1 MRISSASSSGSDV
14 NVRFTEEQQSAGG
27 IEYNYR
33 REAAWQLN
41 ALARKAG
48 DGVPVAEIAVMTGT
62 NMATYTRARPGMS
75 AFALEDGVV
84 YHAYST
90 YARGRRRGRC
100 RRCTD

>member
-1 MRISSASSSGSDV
+1 M
-14 NVRFTEEQQSAGG
+14 
-27 IEYNYR
+27 
-33 REAAWQLN
+33 N

-48 DGVPVAEIAVMTGT
+48 DGVPVAEIAGMTGT
-62 NMATYTRARPGMS
+62 NVTTYTRARPGMS